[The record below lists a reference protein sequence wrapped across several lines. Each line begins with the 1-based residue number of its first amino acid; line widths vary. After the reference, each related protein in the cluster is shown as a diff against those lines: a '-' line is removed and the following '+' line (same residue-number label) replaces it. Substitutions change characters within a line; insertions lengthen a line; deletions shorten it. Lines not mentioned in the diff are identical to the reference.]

1 MTESIPFLPGLSPV
15 AGKELCARFDG
26 GRLSSDGGVLLLRE
40 LEHGLGLAE
49 LLSSCLRDE
58 RDPLSTRHSHADM
71 IRARMFAI
79 ACGYED
85 CDDLDRLR
93 FDPAFKLACGR
104 LSETGADLMSQ
115 PTLSRLENLPS
126 WRELARMGVSLIDLF
141 CDSFN
146 AVPARI
152 VLDIDD
158 TADRV
163 HGAQQL
169 ALFNAH
175 YDDYCFQPIHIFDAA
190 SGKPILSLLR
200 PGKRPSGAEAALI
213 LQHVI
218 RRIRG
223 NWPRVEIIVR
233 GDGHYGT
240 PEVMDLLEAQG
251 CSYILGLPGNAR
263 LKLIGHPWCEDVATR
278 RALSGRD
285 KVRRFFQTGYQAA
298 SWSRQRRVVARAEA
312 TSRGADIRFIVT
324 NLPGRAKVLYDRVYC
339 ARGRMENMI
348 KDHKLY
354 TKSDRTS
361 CQRWE
366 ANQFRLFLHTGA
378 YWLLHQLRQAAP
390 RRSRWRGATFETLRR
405 SFLKIAVRIEELKSR
420 IKIALPSAYPYQIDF
435 RLIAGRITAQAP

>member
-15 AGKELCARFDG
+15 AGKEICARFDG
-26 GRLSSDGGVLLLRE
+26 GRLSSDGGVLLLRRIE
-40 LEHGLGLAE
+40 SGLGLADM
-49 LLSSCLRDE
+49 LASCLPDE
-58 RDPLSTRHSHADM
+58 RDPSSTTHSHAEM

-85 CDDLDRLR
+85 CDDLDSLR

-126 WRELARMGVSLIDLF
+126 WRQLGRMGLGLIDLF
-141 CDSFN
+141 CNSFN
-146 AVPARI
+146 VVPARI

-163 HGAQQL
+163 HGGQQL

-200 PGKRPSGAEAALI
+200 PGKRPSGAEAAGI
-213 LQHVI
+213 LRHVI
-218 RRIRG
+218 RRVRY

-240 PEVMDLLEAQG
+240 PEVMDLLEEQG
-251 CSYILGLPGNAR
+251 CGYILGLPTNAR
-263 LKLIGHPWCEDVATR
+263 LKLIGQPWREDAAVR

-285 KVRRFFQTGYQAA
+285 KVRRFFQAGYRAK
-298 SWSRQRRVVARAEA
+298 SWSRERRIAARVEA
-312 TSRGADIRFIVT
+312 TSKGADIRFIVS
-324 NLPGRAKVLYDRVYC
+324 NLPGPAKVLYEKVYC

-354 TKSDRTS
+354 TNALRATAGKPTS
-361 CQRWE
+361 SASFCIP
-366 ANQFRLFLHTGA
+366 APTGCCTNS
-378 YWLLHQLRQAAP
+378 AAP
-390 RRSRWRGATFETLRR
+390 RPG
-405 SFLKIAVRIEELKSR
+405 VRAGGGR
-420 IKIALPSAYPYQIDF
+420 PSKRYAD
-435 RLIAGRITAQAP
+435 AS